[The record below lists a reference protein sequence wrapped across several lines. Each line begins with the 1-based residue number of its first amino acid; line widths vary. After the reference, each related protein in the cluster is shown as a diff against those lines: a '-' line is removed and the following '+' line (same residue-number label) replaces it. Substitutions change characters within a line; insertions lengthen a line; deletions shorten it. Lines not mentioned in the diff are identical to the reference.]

1 MCEFV
6 RVSKVGFEFLVEKY
20 SFNMSAVRKTH
31 IFEFTVNF
39 LTRNL
44 LNSIA
49 LVWETN
55 KNLQLNEKQKK

>member
-1 MCEFV
+1 MQ
-6 RVSKVGFEFLVEKY
+6 LEK
-20 SFNMSAVRKTH
+20 H
-31 IFEFTVNF
+31 IFEITVNF